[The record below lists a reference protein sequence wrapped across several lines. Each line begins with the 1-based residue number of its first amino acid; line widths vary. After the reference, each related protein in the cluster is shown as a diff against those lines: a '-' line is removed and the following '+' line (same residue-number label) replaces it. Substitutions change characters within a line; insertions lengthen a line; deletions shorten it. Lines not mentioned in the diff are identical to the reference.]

1 MKRED
6 KPRSLTVALPATLFR
21 ALKIAAAE
29 RDTTLT
35 ALVIAGVE
43 SQLAGTRAGGKPA
56 AER

>member
-6 KPRSLTVALPATLFR
+6 KPRSLTVALPSTLFR

-43 SQLAGTRAGGKPA
+43 SQLTGTRSGGKPA
-56 AER
+56 AV